1 LGFFTALQYL
11 PADEQVNRIRLLSAL
26 DTLFERQREDA
37 RVVPQP
43 PDIGLAA
50 CKARAMNA
58 GLLPSAEA
66 DECAVFGVRDAVRL
80 RIFECERREYEIREC
95 VRGKLGGVSAG
106 RAMTVKRT
114 SVLLVTMLLKRA
126 PSIFALFLRCWRCT
140 PYTCLVSISPGVYA
154 GSIWDSLSKGRVSL
168 ETGTSRTQYFPPFF
182 LERTSRASGE
192 YPGAIIPSD
201 TSREIIF
208 AVARSQGADN
218 PIKSPKDDMRSAP
231 RARA

>member
-1 LGFFTALQYL
+1 VHVVRKREERVTGTSHAIQLRRPFRLLFRTERLDRTLEHALPLGFFTALQYL

-80 RIFECERREYEIREC
+80 CIFECKCRKYEIREC

-106 RAMTVKRT
+106 RTIRVRRT
-114 SVLLVTMLLKRA
+114 SALLVTMLLKRA
-126 PSIFALFLRCWRCT
+126 ASIFALFLRCWRCT

-154 GSIWDSLSKGRVSL
+154 GSI
-168 ETGTSRTQYFPPFF
+168 
-182 LERTSRASGE
+182 
-192 YPGAIIPSD
+192 
-201 TSREIIF
+201 
-208 AVARSQGADN
+208 
-218 PIKSPKDDMRSAP
+218 
-231 RARA
+231 